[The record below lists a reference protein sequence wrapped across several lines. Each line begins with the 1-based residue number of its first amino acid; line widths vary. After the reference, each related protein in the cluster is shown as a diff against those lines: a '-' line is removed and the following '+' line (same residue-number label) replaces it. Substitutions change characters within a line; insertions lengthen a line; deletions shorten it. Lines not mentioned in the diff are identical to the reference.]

1 MIPPDN
7 KDSKDGKSK
16 SDASPQRL
24 KVGPSA
30 GSQLE
35 LEKIWSKFDW
45 FWSNYEKI
53 LSKYDQ
59 D

>member
-1 MIPPDN
+1 MKGKMMMIPPDN

-35 LEKIWSKFDW
+35 LEKI
-45 FWSNYEKI
+45 
-53 LSKYDQ
+53 
-59 D
+59 